1 MGFGKYIGD
10 VLEENE
16 ITASAPCRLDVGGT
30 WDLKAF
36 ALPLALL
43 PPVTTNIAISMRMKA
58 HLGPYREGWVKVSDE
73 SGAEAFPLEDA
84 SLNSRFGL
92 FLAVISFFGFHGL
105 ELSFSYGAPPR
116 SGLGGSGVLTVAAM
130 GALAEVKRRV
140 TGDELSKEDLVR
152 LAHDIEDGLR
162 FSFTGMQDQA
172 AAAYGGVSRWIW
184 KYFSPGEKFER
195 EEVFP
200 KDLYGELESRL
211 VVAYQGIRH
220 ESSDVNEKQVECFIT
235 GETRREWLRINEIAS
250 DFADA
255 LSNLDWK
262 SAVEMLNDESLI
274 RATLVPGRV
283 TTLAWELNDIAS
295 ELGCGF
301 AAAGA
306 GGGGCVW
313 ALCPDPELAEELKMR
328 WRKKLGRVKDG
339 KVLPV
344 GIDGQGLEVR
354 AIRRKA

>member
-1 MGFGKYIGD
+1 MEFGTYVGD
-10 VLEENE
+10 LLKEAE

-43 PPVTTNIAISMRMKA
+43 PPVTTNIAVSMRMRA
-58 HLGPYREGWVKVSDE
+58 RLRPYRPGWVRVSDG
-73 SGAEAFPLEDA
+73 SGAEEFPLEDA

-116 SGLGGSGVLTVAAM
+116 SGLGGSGVLTIAAM
-130 GALAEVKRRV
+130 GALAEVRRRLAE
-140 TGDELSKEDLVR
+140 DDLSREDLVR

-162 FSFTGMQDQA
+162 FSYTGMQDQA
-172 AAAYGGVSRWIW
+172 AAAYGGVNRWVW

-195 EEVFP
+195 EEIFP
-200 KDLYGELESRL
+200 KELYGELESRL
-211 VVAYQGIRH
+211 VIAYQGIRH
-220 ESSDVNEKQVECFIT
+220 ESSDVNTRQVEGFVT
-235 GETRREWLRINEIAS
+235 GETRREWVRINEIAS
-250 DFADA
+250 EFADA
-255 LSNLDWK
+255 LSALDWK
-262 SAVEMLNDESLI
+262 RSVELLNEESLI
-274 RATLVPGRV
+274 RATVVPERV
-283 TTLAWELNDIAS
+283 TPLAWELNDIAS

-313 ALCPDPELAEELKMR
+313 ALCPDPERAEELKLR
-328 WRKKLGRVKDG
+328 WERKLEWVRDGR
-339 KVLPV
+339 VLPV
-344 GIDGQGLEVR
+344 KIDGEGLRVER
-354 AIRRKA
+354 G